1 MPSLIIRS
9 YSCRSG
15 SWLSSTLAPG
25 GISVGAAGRGLATVP
40 AARSGSAAGRALAV
54 VPGCDRAWAW
64 VIDCAL
70 GGDAEEL
77 VQVLAGDQPSPAD
90 FDVGEVAASHLAVE
104 QVAGQASQPDG
115 LVDGV
120 GQPPARR
127 VLVGPIGDG
136 GVAGWRRIRG
146 APGKAGWS
154 WSGLALVLPARPGS
168 HCPASGSVR

>member
-1 MPSLIIRS
+1 MRSWVFSAWLTAPVWTKRTRLRARTGACGRAARQMASRRAVTWSTAVPRASAAAMPSLISRS

-64 VIDCAL
+64 VIACAL

-77 VQVLAGDQPSPAD
+77 VQVLAGDQVSSAD
-90 FDVGEVAASHLAVE
+90 FDVG
-104 QVAGQASQPDG
+104 QV
-115 LVDGV
+115 
-120 GQPPARR
+120 
-127 VLVGPIGDG
+127 
-136 GVAGWRRIRG
+136 
-146 APGKAGWS
+146 
-154 WSGLALVLPARPGS
+154 
-168 HCPASGSVR
+168 